1 MNSLGSLI
9 NCIAL
14 SKSVKLTLQ
23 VNLRDEA
30 GEMRF
35 KIKVKSLG
43 FNENE
48 SC

>member
-23 VNLRDEA
+23 VNFRDEA
-30 GEMRF
+30 GEKRY
-35 KIKVKSLG
+35 KIKAKSLG
-43 FNENE
+43 FNENA
-48 SC
+48 SY